1 MIREMQIR
9 NYSQRTITSYVASI
23 SKLAKFFNQPVEAIT
38 ISQLKDYL
46 HHRATV
52 EQISVSM
59 INQCISAFKII
70 QQDVLGRDWEPIKL
84 KRPRREQKL
93 PVVLSFGEVASMISK
108 TKNIKHRAI
117 IATAYSTGMRRQEVQ
132 LMEAGHV
139 DSERMQVYVAN
150 GKGKK
155 ARYTLLSEKTLI
167 LLRDYYRT
175 EWPTRYLFEPNG
187 RKGHVLSATTLNNI
201 VKQAAKRAG
210 ITKNISFHSLRHTFA
225 THLLENGI
233 NLRLI
238 QQFMGHHSIKT
249 TSRYLHIARI
259 DLAQVRSPLDDMDL

>member
-9 NYSQRTITSYVASI
+9 NYSQRTIKSYVASI
-23 SKLAKFFNQPVEAIT
+23 SKLAKFFNLPVEEIT

-46 HHRATV
+46 HHRTTI
-52 EQISVSM
+52 EQVSVSM

-70 QQDVLGRDWEPIKL
+70 QQDVLGRDWEPLKV

-93 PVVLSFGEVASMISK
+93 PVVLSSGEVAAMISK
-108 TKNIKHRAI
+108 TKNIKHKALI
-117 IATAYSTGMRRQEVQ
+117 SLAYSTGIRRQELQ
-132 LMEAGHV
+132 LMEAGHI
-139 DSERMQVYVAN
+139 DSKRMQVYVAN

-155 ARYTLLSEKTLI
+155 ARYTLLSEKALT
-167 LLRDYYRT
+167 LLRDYYRADR
-175 EWPTRYLFEPNG
+175 PVRYLFEPNG

-201 VKQAAKRAG
+201 IKQAATRAG
-210 ITKNISFHSLRHTFA
+210 VTKKVSFHSLRHSFA
-225 THLLENGI
+225 THLLEKGV
-233 NLRLI
+233 NLRII

-259 DLAQVRSPLDDMDL
+259 DPAQVRSPLDDMNL